1 MMDSSLGDC
10 LWAAVLPAFLRG
22 LLANRRSSS
31 GDLTDRRARQAG
43 EIHRA
48 ILLDA
53 THLDAAEK

>member
-22 LLANRRSSS
+22 LIANRRSSS

-43 EIHRA
+43 EIARSFSTQR
-48 ILLDA
+48 I
-53 THLDAAEK
+53 